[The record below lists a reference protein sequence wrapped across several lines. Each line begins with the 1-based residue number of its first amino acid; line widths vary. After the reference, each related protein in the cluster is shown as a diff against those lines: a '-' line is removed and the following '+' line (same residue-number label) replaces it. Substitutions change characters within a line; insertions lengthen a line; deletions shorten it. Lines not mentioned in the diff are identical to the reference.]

1 MPQPVGTDSF
11 KARAGARGPHD
22 LRNHTGADRA
32 QRRAHAQEY
41 RSTIASRPPAQIR
54 DQRRA
59 DVDGQ
64 REPLVSVPLPANEQR
79 AAAPVEIFK
88 AYRRDLTGAQPQTR
102 QQQQDR
108 IVTSAGEAAT
118 IAAGQ

>member
-41 RSTIASRPPAQIR
+41 RSTYIEIDHVVALEEAWDSEAFPWDDA
-54 DQRRA
+54 RRA
-59 DVDGQ
+59 
-64 REPLVSVPLPANEQR
+64 
-79 AAAPVEIFK
+79 
-88 AYRRDLTGAQPQTR
+88 AYRNDITDPARWSPSPHRVTKPGATATR
-102 QQQQDR
+102 R
-108 IVTSAGEAAT
+108 TPRSAPASTAVAST
-118 IAAGQ
+118 RLDPLR

>member
-64 REPLVSVPLPANEQR
+64 REPLVSVPLPSNEQL
-79 AAAPVEIFK
+79 AARQSRSS
-88 AYRRDLTGAQPQTR
+88 RR
-102 QQQQDR
+102 
-108 IVTSAGEAAT
+108 IAAT
-118 IAAGQ
+118 SPARSPRRASNSKIA